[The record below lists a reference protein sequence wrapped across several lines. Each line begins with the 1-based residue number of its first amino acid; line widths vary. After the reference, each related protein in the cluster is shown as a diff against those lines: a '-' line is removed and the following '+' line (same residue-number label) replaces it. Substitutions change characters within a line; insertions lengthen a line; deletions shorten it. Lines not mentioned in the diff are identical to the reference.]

1 MPMVMS
7 TRVNGAMTRQR
18 ERELTAMRMAPI
30 MKALGLMINSMGTA
44 WSHGPMALA
53 MKANT

>member
-30 MKALGLMINSMGTA
+30 MKELGLMINSMGTA

-53 MKANT
+53 MKVNT